1 MSKKDAIL
9 PLQNISTI
17 LLLLFFTNLAACARR
32 FLELG
37 ALGSAII
44 VLVDMSSLLEVID
57 TLRSADT
64 IVC

>member
-1 MSKKDAIL
+1 MSQQRCYTSIAKYV
-9 PLQNISTI
+9 NSFSCC
-17 LLLLFFTNLAACARR
+17 FFTNLAACARR
-32 FLELG
+32 FFELG

-57 TLRSADT
+57 TLRSPDT